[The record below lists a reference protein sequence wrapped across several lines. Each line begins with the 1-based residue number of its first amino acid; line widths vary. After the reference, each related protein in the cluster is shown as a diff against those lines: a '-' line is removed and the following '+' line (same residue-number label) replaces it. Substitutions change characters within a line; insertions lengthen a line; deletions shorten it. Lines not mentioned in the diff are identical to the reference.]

1 MMTAA
6 EDENP
11 RGRSYRPRVMS
22 KAMSFVVVCWAA
34 AVVLDRSAVAQAD
47 VGPLRIRI
55 ETDRQGVYRVAAAE
69 IAKFHPLE
77 RIDPDRLRLT
87 CGGKPVCLYVQGGAD
102 GRLDPADDVMFYA
115 GPSTDGMGGGD
126 TYVLTDRGRTW
137 NYSFGEPDRSIPRSE
152 DDPSFVRIRETW
164 VKKAVFDPLNT
175 LRKDVLRG
183 EPRPFW
189 WTASVGPGETGE
201 HVYGG
206 ELPSVR
212 GTPAKLEVSLFGS
225 AVDGTPQAVRLTV
238 NGVEVSVATW
248 DSALER
254 KLEAVVPGTA
264 MKPSNL
270 VTLEN
275 RTSRPN
281 VVEPNDDLGRPR
293 PNRLLVASMTLTY
306 EARLVTPST
315 ARKQTVTTLVGSG
328 SNARRRIAIDNRIQ
342 GGFLLF
348 DPLGGKI
355 WRTDQFDVA
364 DRTEIPLAIVT
375 AEGAFTPK
383 LVARSAE
390 LPEFGEGGDYVV
402 ITTSRFRRGVDP
414 LVAHR
419 RADGL
424 KPVVV
429 EARAI
434 YDAYGEGRFG
444 PAPISAFLKDA
455 AAKWRVKPRFLL
467 LVGDADLDV
476 DFQSENE
483 TLPTNLVRTAYN
495 GATASD
501 AVYGDLEG
509 DEMPELAVGRLP
521 VRSPEDLVAVVRRI
535 IKSETEPISGSWR
548 REAVFFAGEGR
559 FGPAVDK
566 LIENVAG
573 NLVAKE
579 IPPEFAVTMTY
590 GNPNSAWF
598 WPAAEFNDAVIA
610 SFNRGAALF
619 NYVGHGYAEGFDR
632 VEADGKRYPI
642 LRGDDVLRLNN
653 GGKAGLV
660 SIIACS
666 TGHFDDAKTD
676 CVAERML
683 AKDGGP
689 LAIFASSRIS
699 HPFANALLGQGLV
712 KALFKRE
719 ARVGELLLDAKRGM
733 VAESKGMLAMLAKPH
748 LSAAVDVPS
757 LVRDHLHLYHLFG
770 DPASKLPFAAPLKT
784 MTAPESAAPGSA
796 VAVAAETNMTG
807 AGKAT
812 VRLERPRAALLGSK
826 KAAASDADSVRAN
839 HRAANDVLVVEVVVD
854 VLDGKFQAVLPVPA
868 DLAPGDY
875 VLSVYVAGS
884 ADQFAARPLKIA
896 AGAAESR

>member
-1 MMTAA
+1 
-6 EDENP
+6 
-11 RGRSYRPRVMS
+11 
-22 KAMSFVVVCWAA
+22 MSFV
-34 AVVLDRSAVAQAD
+34 AVLWIAVLSSAPTAVAQND

-55 ETDRQGVYRVAAAE
+55 ETERTGVHRVAASE
-69 IAKFHPLE
+69 IAKLFPLE
-77 RIDPDRLRLT
+77 RIEPDRLRLT
-87 CGGKPVCLYVQGGAD
+87 CGGKPVCIYVQGGAD
-102 GRLDPADDVMFYA
+102 GRLDPADDIMFYA
-115 GPSTDGMGGGD
+115 GPTTDVLRGGGGE

-137 NYSFGEPDRSIPRSE
+137 NYVFGELDRSVPTSE

-164 VKKAVFDPLNT
+164 TKNTVFDPLNT
-175 LRKDVLRG
+175 LRKEVLRG
-183 EPRPFW
+183 DPRPFW
-189 WTASVGPGETGE
+189 WTASVGPGETCE

-206 ELPSVR
+206 ELPPVR
-212 GTPAKLEVSLFGS
+212 GAPAKLEVSLFGA
-225 AVDGTPQAVRLTV
+225 AVDGIPQSVRLSV
-238 NGVEVSVATW
+238 NGVEASVATW
-248 DSALER
+248 DSPLER

-281 VVEPNDDLGRPR
+281 VLEPNDDLGRPR
-293 PNRLLVASMTLTY
+293 PNRLLVAAMTLTY
-306 EARLVTPST
+306 EARLATPST
-315 ARKQTVTTLVGSG
+315 VRKQTVTTLLGSG
-328 SNARRRIAIDNRIQ
+328 SNAPRRIALDNRVQ

-348 DPLGGKI
+348 DPAAGKI
-355 WRTDQFDVA
+355 WRSDKFDVT

-375 AEGAFTPK
+375 AEGAYVPK
-383 LVARSAE
+383 LVARSVA

-414 LVAHR
+414 LLAHR
-419 RADGL
+419 RAEGL

-434 YDAYGEGRFG
+434 YDAYGDGRFG

-455 AAKWRVKPRFLL
+455 AAKWRVKPRFVL

-476 DFQSENE
+476 DFLSENE
-483 TLPTNLVRTAYN
+483 TLPTNIVRTAYN

-501 AVYGDLEG
+501 AVYGDLAG
-509 DEMPELAVGRLP
+509 DELPELAVGRLP

-535 IKSETEPISGSWR
+535 IKCETEPLSGAWR
-548 REAVFFAGEGR
+548 RESVFFAGEGR

-566 LIENVAG
+566 LIESIAG

-598 WPAAEFNDAVIA
+598 WPAPDFNDAVIA
-610 SFNRGAALF
+610 AFNRGAALF

-632 VEADGKRYPI
+632 VEADGKHYPI
-642 LRGDDVLRLNN
+642 LKSDDVLRLNN
-653 GGKAGLV
+653 GGRAGLV

-666 TGHFDDAKTD
+666 TGHFDDAKRD

-683 AKDGGP
+683 QKDGGP
-689 LAIFASSRIS
+689 LAVFASSRIS

-719 ARVGELLLDAKRGM
+719 ARIGELLLDAKRGM

-748 LSAAVDVPS
+748 LSAATDIPS
-757 LVRDHLHLYHLFG
+757 LVRDHIHLYHLFG
-770 DPASKLPFAAPLKT
+770 DPASKLPFAAQLKELNS
-784 MTAPESAAPGSA
+784 PESAAPGA
-796 VAVAAETNMTG
+796 AITVTAETG
-807 AGKAT
+807 VAGGGKAT

-826 KAAASDADSVRAN
+826 KAALNDADSVRAA
-839 HRAANDVLVVEVVVD
+839 HRAANEVLVTEVSAD
-854 VLDGKFQAVLPVPA
+854 VADGRFQVALPIPA

-875 VLSVYVAGS
+875 VLSVYVTGS
-884 ADQFAARPLKIA
+884 VDRFAARPLKIA